1 MKNPLRLMSC
11 LLLVALVVSGLWV
24 AKAVNFSTQE
34 DVIEAT
40 PATLAAGLSLQ
51 DMSVQSELILT
62 GTCLDTRSQWIDRSL
77 VTLATVSITETIKG
91 AELSTVTVV
100 LPGGVDANGR
110 IPVAMTYPGAPQI
123 APGEDVFLFLTREE
137 GIADGYTVAGFAQ
150 GKYSIVKDQQGAQLV
165 SRDLTKMNLQSG
177 TGIVRGNRNLVPLSE
192 FKAKVRGHLGQ

>member
-34 DVIEAT
+34 DVVEAT

-77 VTLATVSITETIKG
+77 VTLATVSVTETIKG